1 MALRVRVPLLGEAG
15 GGGDA
20 TANGA
25 SLSLTWSIAP
35 GAATAASTA
44 GGASLSLTWSLAA
57 GAASAAS
64 TAAGAALSNTWSLAA
79 GTASAASAASGA
91 SLGLAWSLAPGA
103 ATASSEAA
111 GAALSL
117 AWSMAPGA
125 ASAASTAS
133 GAALGLTWSLAPG
146 SASATGDASAP
157 GADLGLAWSL
167 SAGSA
172 TAASTA
178 AGASLSLTWTLAPG
192 AATGSGGSNATAAG
206 VALSFGWDLVPGG
219 ALVPNNFHAAG
230 PVRMPRALNDIL
242 RAVAAPF
249 DMVVERERRTAITPE
264 ELPRVLLYALD
275 TQIEAE
281 FAGATALRTQRI
293 HVEVVDAVRDGDDTD
308 HVQDRV
314 SAMMERIRVALDAN
328 PTLGGASLGVTVE
341 EGTGSRANELVAQE
355 YESRVLIVSAAY
367 VS

>member
-1 MALRVRVPLLGEAG
+1 MALRVRVPQLGDGAAG
-15 GGGDA
+15 ADA

-25 SLSLTWSIAP
+25 SLSLTWSLAA

-44 GGASLSLTWSLAA
+44 GGAAVSLTWSLAA

-64 TAAGAALSNTWSLAA
+64 TAAGAALTSTWSLAA
-79 GTASAASAASGA
+79 G
-91 SLGLAWSLAPGA
+91 A
-103 ATASSEAA
+103 ATASSTAA
-111 GAALSL
+111 GAAPSLTWSL
-117 AWSMAPGA
+117 AAGA

-133 GAALGLTWSLAPG
+133 GAALTLTWSLAAG
-146 SASATGDASAP
+146 SASATGDATAS
-157 GADLGLAWSL
+157 GAALGLTWSQ
-167 SAGSA
+167 SAGAA

-178 AGASLSLTWTLAPG
+178 AGASLSLTWTIAPG
-192 AATGSGGSNATAAG
+192 AATGGGVGNATATGA
-206 VALSFGWDLVPGG
+206 ALSFGWDIIPGG

-249 DMVVERERRTAITPE
+249 DMIVERERRTALTPE
-264 ELPRVLLYALD
+264 ELPRVLLYSLD

-293 HVEVVDAVRDGDDTD
+293 HVEVVDAIRDGDVTAS
-308 HVQDRV
+308 VQDRV

-355 YESRVLIVSAAY
+355 YESRVLVVSAAY